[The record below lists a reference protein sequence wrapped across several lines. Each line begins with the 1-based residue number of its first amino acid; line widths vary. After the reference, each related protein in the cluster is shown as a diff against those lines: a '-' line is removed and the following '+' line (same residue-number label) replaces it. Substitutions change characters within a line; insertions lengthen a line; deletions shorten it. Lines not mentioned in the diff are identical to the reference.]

1 MQEASPII
9 DDPATR
15 LEGVRDRIDRAARAA
30 GRRPEEVTL
39 IAVSKTF
46 PAETLRAAYVAGQ
59 RHFGESYVQEAL
71 SKMDALADLPDMV
84 WHFIGP
90 LQSNKT
96 RPIAERFHW
105 VHSVDRLRI
114 ADRLSAQRPSGLPPI
129 QVCLQVNVSGE
140 ATKSGV
146 PPEAL
151 PELAD
156 AVAALPRLTLRGLMT
171 LPEPTDDTVLQRRR
185 FAALSALLAAQS
197 GPHPMM
203 DTLSMGMSDD
213 LESAIAEG
221 ATFVRVG
228 RAIFGTRG

>member
-197 GPHPMM
+197 GPHSMM